1 MANRAAAFKPS
12 PFAFFQRITL
22 FVITNFAV
30 VLLLGA
36 ILRVT
41 GLDAQV
47 HSATGGL
54 NLGALL
60 VMAAL
65 FGFGGS
71 FFSLLISKPMA
82 KWSTG
87 AQIIAQPS
95 NPTEAWLVETVAA
108 QARAVGIGM
117 PDVAI
122 FPSPEPNA
130 FATGAFRNS
139 ALVAVSSGLLSQ
151 LSKREVEAVLAHE
164 VAHVANGDMV
174 TMSLLQGVVN
184 TFVIFFS
191 RIIGFLVDSW
201 LRGNRED
208 SRGGRGIG
216 YWVATFAAEIVLGFF
231 ATLIVMAYSRR
242 REFRADAGAAA
253 LVGTGPM
260 KAALARL
267 QHGHDGPA
275 DLPQSLAAFGIRG
288 GGGWLRL
295 FASHPP
301 IDDRI
306 AALEALD
313 RQG

>member
-1 MANRAAAFKPS
+1 MADRAAAFKPS

-22 FVITNFAV
+22 FVLTNFAV

-36 ILRVT
+36 VLRLT

-47 HSATGGL
+47 HTATGGL

-60 VMAAL
+60 AMAAV

-87 AQIIAQPS
+87 AQVITRPADA
-95 NPTEAWLVETVAA
+95 TEAWLVETVAA
-108 QARAVGIGM
+108 QAKAVGIGM

-139 ALVAVSSGLLSQ
+139 ALVAVSTGLLTR

-174 TMSLLQGVVN
+174 TMALLQGVVN
-184 TFVIFFS
+184 TFVIVFS
-191 RIIGFLVDSW
+191 RIAGFLVDSW
-201 LRGNRED
+201 LRGNRDGER
-208 SRGGRGIG
+208 SGRGIG
-216 YWVATFAAEIVLGFF
+216 YWIASFVAEIILGFL

-267 QHGHDGPA
+267 QQGHDGPA

-295 FASHPP
+295 LASHPP
-301 IDDRI
+301 IEDRI

-313 RQG
+313 GGR